1 MKTHQ
6 AGNPGGAPG
15 PRTRKMTGTMKI
27 SAAFTRVL
35 ALLAI
40 AAFCAGHMQ
49 AQAAR
54 VVGTIT
60 AISGN
65 TLTVKT
71 DAGQPQQVSVAADAT
86 LKRLEPGQKDLN
98 AAPAIQFTDL
108 AVGDRVLIKLDASAS
123 TPTASLVVAMKQSDV
138 AQAHQKDSEAWQRGV
153 AGLVKNVDSASGS
166 ITVTTGA
173 GPTAKTVTVKTTSS
187 TKLLRYAPSSV
198 NFADAQPGPMD
209 AIKPGD
215 QLRARG
221 TKNADNSEIA
231 ADTVVSGTFRN
242 IAGTIS
248 SIDPSASTLTV
259 KDLATK
265 KQLTIHIAPDV
276 QMRRIPEQMAQA
288 LAARLKGTSNGAYPA
303 GGSPHAAAPSSTAP
317 ASGGTP
323 PAAGAPAASAHWSG
337 QPSGNDPQR
346 LLSMAPAIKLTDLQ
360 KGQAVMV
367 VATDGATDV
376 NAITL
381 LAGVEP
387 LLQAPAAA
395 DLLSN
400 WSMGGGGG
408 GEAASGT
415 P

>member
-1 MKTHQ
+1 
-6 AGNPGGAPG
+6 
-15 PRTRKMTGTMKI
+15 MKI
-27 SAAFTRVL
+27 QVAFTRVL
-35 ALLAI
+35 TLLAI
-40 AAFCAGHMQ
+40 AALCAGHVQ

-60 AISGN
+60 AISGS
-65 TLTVKT
+65 TLTIKT
-71 DAGQPQQVSVAADAT
+71 DAGAEQQVTVAADAT
-86 LKRLEPGQKDLN
+86 LKRLEPGQKDLSV
-98 AAPAIQFTDL
+98 APVIQLGDL

-123 TPTASLVVAMKQSDV
+123 TLTASLVVAMKQSDV
-138 AQAHQKDSEAWQRGV
+138 AQVHQKDSEAWQRGV
-153 AGLVKNVDSASGS
+153 AGLVKNVDSASGN

-173 GPTAKTVTVKTTSS
+173 GPTAKTITVKTTSS
-187 TKLLRYAPSSV
+187 TKILRYAPTSV
-198 NFADAQPGPMD
+198 NFADAHPGPMD

-221 TKNADNSEIA
+221 TKNADSSEIA
-231 ADTVVSGTFRN
+231 ADEIVSGTFRN
-242 IAGTIS
+242 IAGTIL
-248 SIDPSASTLTV
+248 SIDAAASTVSV

-265 KQLTIHIAPDV
+265 KQLTIHVAPDV
-276 QMRRIPEQMAQA
+276 QMRRIPDQMAQA
-288 LAARLKGTSNGAYPA
+288 LAARLKGNSNGGAYAAGGQRNSAPNGTAPTSGAAGGAPPA
-303 GGSPHAAAPSSTAP
+303 GGAPEGAARWGGQS
-317 ASGGTP
+317 SGG
-323 PAAGAPAASAHWSG
+323 S
-337 QPSGNDPQR
+337 DPQR

-387 LLQAPAAA
+387 LLQAPAVA

-408 GEAASGT
+408 GEASSGT